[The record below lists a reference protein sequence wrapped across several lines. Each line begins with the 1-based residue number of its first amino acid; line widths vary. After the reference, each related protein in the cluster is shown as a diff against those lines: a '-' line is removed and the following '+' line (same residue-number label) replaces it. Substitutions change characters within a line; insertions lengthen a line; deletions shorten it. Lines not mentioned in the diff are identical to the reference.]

1 MYLRTISRRNKDGT
15 VVRYLQLAH
24 NVRNERGN
32 AVAEV
37 VHSFGREDELDR
49 DALARLVRSMS
60 RFLDPERALATSVG
74 SELTFTGS
82 RPYGGA
88 YLLDALWR
96 RLGIDRA
103 LAVAAAGRKVSAATE
118 RLIFTPPP
126 PSGCAARRCA
136 APPRRSAPSS
146 PRGAPARR
154 GSGAG
159 RRGGRSRGR
168 D

>member
-103 LAVAAAGRKVSAATE
+103 SLARASRSSSSSRPKECTTSATA
-118 RLIFTPPP
+118 L
-126 PSGCAARRCA
+126 
-136 APPRRSAPSS
+136 PRSLRTLWASC
-146 PRGAPARR
+146 R
-154 GSGAG
+154 
-159 RRGGRSRGR
+159 
-168 D
+168 